1 MDLGSAIFHNV
12 TDWVQWAF
20 LSGKVRK
27 EHLLRSGAM
36 ELSDTQ
42 VFAALVVALL
52 PLAMA
57 VQLGLALYKG

>member
-1 MDLGSAIFHNV
+1 
-12 TDWVQWAF
+12 
-20 LSGKVRK
+20 
-27 EHLLRSGAM
+27 M